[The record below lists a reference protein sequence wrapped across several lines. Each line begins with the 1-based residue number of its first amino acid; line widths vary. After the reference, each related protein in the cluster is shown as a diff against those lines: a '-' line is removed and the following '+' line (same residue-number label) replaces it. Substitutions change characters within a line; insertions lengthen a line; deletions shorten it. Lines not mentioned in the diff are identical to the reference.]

1 MRPDGESFR
10 GIGGASGGGSA
21 ASPVRVDLTVT
32 LDAKAAS
39 VVADAARKLKN
50 RFSIGEPPG
59 ALPVKDERDES
70 IGVTPAAKRAKRA
83 DENVAPGA
91 KPSGPARTPLEGD
104 FRGAQVA
111 SLEDSAERLT
121 TNATAT
127 ATATAAR
134 EETRWTETQ
143 PPDVRGKEI
152 RSPTAAECARA
163 RARTRAPG
171 DALPPADVAAEA
183 AAALAKKPQAVDVH
197 WFPARA
203 KDTSGP
209 PGFKLDRA
217 VALVLREA
225 GVPELYS
232 HQKAACDAALR
243 EEKSVVIA
251 TPTASGKS
259 LGYVVPLLTRLS
271 ERRSSRAILLFPLKA
286 LANDQ
291 LEKLRR
297 LTATAGRL
305 ADSGAFDDAKSA
317 PLLRKLKHIASVSA
331 ATCDGDT
338 SKSARAAI
346 KTEKTQI
353 VLTNSDAMHHFV
365 LPGFVN
371 GKFSRAFFRELEF
384 VVLDEAHAH
393 TGVEGSHVA
402 NVLRRLL
409 RVCRECGNENRVRFI
424 CTSATI
430 ANPAAHVR
438 ALTTVEPVA
447 VTESGAP
454 RAPRAMVLWRP
465 AELRGRANDSS
476 RDSVPV
482 DAARS
487 EAPEY
492 STRARRSPMVEAAD
506 VVADLVRRRASC
518 LCFVTA
524 RALTERLCRDVRER
538 LVRSGDQAL
547 ALRVDSYRGGYG
559 AEERR
564 LIETKLRK
572 GELLALITTSALE
585 MGIDV
590 GALDATVHVGVPA
603 TASSMWQQ
611 AGRAGRRGA
620 SSVAI
625 VISCE
630 TPLDAYYLERPKEL
644 WHRAPEPA
652 VVDPANVAILE
663 QHLPC
668 AAHEVPIDVRRDTPV
683 FDDAALGRRLRETAA
698 ATATTATTIAPYQT
712 PYLLALKRA
721 LAPTRSPA
729 DLPAG
734 ERNGGWHDGTPLLVY
749 NALEKRVMCRAGYR
763 PHADVSLRGF
773 PRDGRDWVVL
783 DVTKGDGARLGG
795 GAEVER
801 VEPRDAMKRVYPG
814 CLFSCRRGAF
824 RVVGPLD
831 FENRVAKC
839 VRASPAEARR
849 RWTSPTARVEV
860 APVAAPDPKRGVPP
874 RLSRVAHGATRVATG
889 RAVVTERVVGFSSAV
904 GGESGGNV
912 SHAVYPKPLLC
923 GQPYATDATWW
934 RLPRDAMLKIPGNR
948 VKEAAWGVLNLVR
961 ALAPSAATCD
971 ARDVGGTVHVSS
983 ASEARGRVV
992 DGDHVSDDSV
1002 GEERRSSTLFETTP
1016 FFGDDGDDYDETIGG
1031 GGSDLV
1037 ATLCLYDAV
1046 PGGVGLASRLFRG
1059 MDDVWEKALDAVSR
1073 CACAEG
1079 CPSCVRAGRNHHVET
1094 DKKYARVALEAMTAA
1109 WLRRARGPDDSP
1121 ETHKT
1126 LW

>member
-10 GIGGASGGGSA
+10 GIGGTSG

-59 ALPVKDERDES
+59 ALPVKDEHGES

-91 KPSGPARTPLEGD
+91 KPSGPARTPLAGD

-121 TNATAT
+121 TNANAT

-134 EETRWTETQ
+134 EEETRWTEKQ
-143 PPDVRGKEI
+143 PPDVREKEI

-183 AAALAKKPQAVDVH
+183 ATALAKKPQAVDVH

-217 VALVLREA
+217 VELVLREA

-305 ADSGAFDDAKSA
+305 ADSGAFDDAKNA
-317 PLLRKLKHIASVSA
+317 PLLRRLKHIASVSA

-346 KTEKTQI
+346 KAEKTQI
-353 VLTNSDAMHHFV
+353 VLTNPDAMHHFV
-365 LPGFVN
+365 LPGFVS

-465 AELRGRANDSS
+465 PELRGRANGGLSATSAFPEGDSRRDS
-476 RDSVPV
+476 RDSLSVPN

-487 EAPEY
+487 EAPE
-492 STRARRSPMVEAAD
+492 SLTRRSPMVEAAD

-625 VISCE
+625 VISRE

-698 ATATTATTIAPYQT
+698 ATAPTATTATTIAPYQT

-734 ERNGGWHDGTPLLVY
+734 ERNGGWHDGTPLLVM

-773 PRDGRDWVVL
+773 PRDGHDWVVL
-783 DVTKGDGARLGG
+783 DVTKGDCVRLG
-795 GAEVER
+795 ATEVER

-831 FENRVAKC
+831 FENRVARC

-849 RWTSPTARVEV
+849 RWTSPTVRVEV
-860 APVAAPDPKRGVPP
+860 APITAPDPKRGVPP
-874 RLSRVAHGATRVATG
+874 RLSRVAHGATRVVAG
-889 RAVVTERVVGFSSAV
+889 RVFVTERVVGFSSAV
-904 GGESGGNV
+904 SGESNGNV
-912 SHAVYPKPLLC
+912 SHAVYPEPLLC

-934 RLPRDAMLKIPGNR
+934 RLPRDAMLKIPGDR

-983 ASEARGRVV
+983 ASEA
-992 DGDHVSDDSV
+992 
-1002 GEERRSSTLFETTP
+1002 L
-1016 FFGDDGDDYDETIGG
+1016 GDDDDETSGGG

-1059 MDDVWEKALDAVSR
+1059 MDDAWEKALDAVSR
-1073 CACAEG
+1073 CKCAEG

-1109 WLRRARGPDDSP
+1109 WLRR
-1121 ETHKT
+1121 
-1126 LW
+1126 